1 MAKNKETKLSE
12 IAYNR
17 FKELLFSKMWNPGDY
32 ISQSELVEK
41 TGIQLSP
48 IRDALHKLS
57 AEGLVQIIPRKGI
70 QITPSSIKLIRE
82 VFHLRKILEKAAVI
96 FFIENAHDNLLSD
109 LKVNHERVILNA
121 KKKDPPT
128 KMREIIIK
136 GENGIYEYIIN
147 FMGNDLVSRI
157 YHLNTDRIRLF
168 RFDYDFTYTK
178 KHVEDI
184 IDEHIKIIDAIINRD
199 ISLATKRMDFHVS
212 NSLKRAL
219 GPPYL

>member
-41 TGIQLSP
+41 TGIQISP
-48 IRDALHKLS
+48 MRDALHKLS

-70 QITPSSIKLIRE
+70 QITPSSIKIIRE
-82 VFHLRKILEKAAVI
+82 VFHLRKILEKEAVI
-96 FFIENAHDNLLSD
+96 FFIENAHEDLLYE
-109 LKVNHERVILNA
+109 LKENQDRVILNT
-121 KKKDPPT
+121 KENDLPK

-136 GENGIYEYIIN
+136 GENEIYENIIN
-147 FMGNDLVSRI
+147 FMGNDLILRI
-157 YHLNTDRIRLF
+157 YQLNTERIRLF

-178 KHVEDI
+178 KHVEEI
-184 IDEHIKIIDAIINRD
+184 MDEHVKIVDAIFNKD
-199 ISLATKRMDFHVS
+199 ISLAIKRMNLHVS

-219 GPPYL
+219 GPPYM

>member
-1 MAKNKETKLSE
+1 
-12 IAYNR
+12 
-17 FKELLFSKMWNPGDY
+17 
-32 ISQSELVEK
+32 
-41 TGIQLSP
+41 
-48 IRDALHKLS
+48 
-57 AEGLVQIIPRKGI
+57 
-70 QITPSSIKLIRE
+70 
-82 VFHLRKILEKAAVI
+82 
-96 FFIENAHDNLLSD
+96 
-109 LKVNHERVILNA
+109 
-121 KKKDPPT
+121 
-128 KMREIIIK
+128 
-136 GENGIYEYIIN
+136 
-147 FMGNDLVSRI
+147 MGNDLVSRI